1 MGGATRMS
9 VRNLRIRED
18 TAKFLFNLD
27 PNSAHY
33 DPKTRSLRSNPNPEK
48 DPSQVTALHR
58 LAIATCGRAVVIT
71 SFPRSNLLETT
82 LSDSQA
88 NFAQPLSNS
97 SIPEIKTIKMLIVHT
112 GDVQEFANA
121 QLYEIG
127 AHEFNADVH
136 MNALPTLTAK
146 AHQQFTEKKNELESS
161 QKSKLMQKYG
171 GQEHMQPAL
180 SAAERMAVS
189 EAYVEYGLDGSV
201 IKGAAPAV
209 TRSKYEEDVF
219 RFHHTAVWGSFWR
232 EGQWGYSCCKSTVRN
247 SYCLGKSA
255 SAAGS
260 AMEDIMKGE
269 LSKLTAAKATPP
281 PAPLKSS
288 TGSLADDTRNSKR
301 FNSSDVDVSV
311 TDESMEEYRKGKML
325 ASDPMA
331 GYLDQE
337 EGVSTKKQRKAH

>member
-1 MGGATRMS
+1 MLT
-9 VRNLRIRED
+9 VR
-18 TAKFLFNLD
+18 
-27 PNSAHY
+27 
-33 DPKTRSLRSNPNPEK
+33 
-48 DPSQVTALHR
+48 
-58 LAIATCGRAVVIT
+58 
-71 SFPRSNLLETT
+71 
-82 LSDSQA
+82 
-88 NFAQPLSNS
+88 
-97 SIPEIKTIKMLIVHT
+97 T

-146 AHQQFTEKKNELESS
+146 AHQQFTEKKNELENS
-161 QKSKLMQKYG
+161 QKSKLVQKYG
-171 GQEHMQPAL
+171 GQEHMEPAL

-219 RFHHTAVWGSFWR
+219 RFHHMSVWGSFWR
-232 EGQWGYSCCKSTVRN
+232 EGQWGYSCCRSTVRN

-269 LSKLTAAKATPP
+269 LSKLAASTAAPP
-281 PAPLKSS
+281 PAPLKPS
-288 TGSLADDTRNSKR
+288 TGSLADDSRNSKR
-301 FNSSDVDVSV
+301 FNSSDADVSV
-311 TDESMEEYRKGKML
+311 TDKCMEEYRKGKML

-337 EGVSTKKQRKAH
+337 EGGSTKKQRKAQ